1 MCSLKVNPAPLPV
14 AHMPAFR
21 EVDKDLDGSPRVGGR
36 LVGVSG
42 GLVGGSGGLV
52 AILTKAYLHIICPK
66 PGFIESK
73 SGLGQNRFVP

>member
-21 EVDKDLDGSPRVGGR
+21 EVDKDLDGSPRVG
-36 LVGVSG
+36 S
-42 GLVGGSGGLV
+42 GLVGGEDGSGALV